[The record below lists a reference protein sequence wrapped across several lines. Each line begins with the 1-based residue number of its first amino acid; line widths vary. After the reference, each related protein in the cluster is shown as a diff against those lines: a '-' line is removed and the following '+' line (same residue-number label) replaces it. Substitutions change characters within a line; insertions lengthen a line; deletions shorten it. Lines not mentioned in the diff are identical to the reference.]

1 LNFDRA
7 VLTFSYVARQPI
19 LDSQRQTF
27 GYELLYRDGPKN
39 TFPEIEPE
47 KATSRLLSDNF
58 FDSSCSLLESKLA
71 FVNFPQQSI
80 INLVPGL
87 FPKEQI
93 VIEILEVSEPNDK
106 LFDAVKYLWQQGY
119 RFALDDFQPS
129 LQWKR
134 FLPYIWIIKFDI
146 RVIPVEKAQIFI
158 DSMNHLDIRFLAE
171 KVETYEEFEQAKRA
185 GFQLYQGYFFSR
197 PELLQKKAI
206 EPTFM
211 TIVQLLKEVSKR
223 SIDYNYVESL
233 ITQDLSLSYKLLKFV
248 NSSSVINN
256 EIRSFR
262 QALAYLGEDKLRR
275 FISLVAIASTNNS
288 KPSSLYGLS
297 LQRARFAELLAI
309 HGKCG
314 VDHSQAFLAGMFS
327 VLDSLLDRSLVE
339 LLNDIPLDTD
349 IKRALLQRDGTLGI
363 MLNLIESYEQ
373 ADWANV
379 HHISERCGIDQPFV
393 GECYEQSMRWS
404 NQAKRAKKSA

>member
-1 LNFDRA
+1 M
-7 VLTFSYVARQPI
+7 TFSYVARQPI

-58 FDSSCSLLESKLA
+58 FDSNSSLLENKLA

-80 INLVPGL
+80 VNLVPGL
-87 FPKEQI
+87 FPKDQI
-93 VIEILEVSEPNDK
+93 VIEILEDSEPNEA
-106 LFDAVKYLWQQGY
+106 LFEAVKSLWQQGY
-119 RFALDDFQPS
+119 RFALDDFKPS
-129 LQWKR
+129 KQWKR

-146 RVIPVEKAQIFI
+146 RDIPVQKAQIFI
-158 DSMNHLDIRFLAE
+158 DSMKHLEIRFLAE

-185 GFQLYQGYFFSR
+185 GFELYQGYFFSK
-197 PELLQKKAI
+197 PELVQKKAI
-206 EPTFM
+206 EPTFI
-211 TIVQLLKEVSKR
+211 TIVQLLKEVSR
-223 SIDYNYVESL
+223 QSIDFDYVETL

-248 NSSSVINN
+248 NSSAMIKN

-275 FISLVAIASTNNS
+275 FISLVAIASTNDS

-297 LQRARFAELLAI
+297 LQRARFAELLVV
-309 HGKCG
+309 HGNINI
-314 VDHSQAFLAGMFS
+314 DRSQAFLAGMFS
-327 VLDSLLDRSLVE
+327 VLDSLLDRPLTE
-339 LLNDIPLDTD
+339 LLNDIPLDVD
-349 IKRALLQRDGTLGI
+349 IKSALVNRDGELGT
-363 MLNLIESYEQ
+363 MLDLIESYEK
-373 ADWANV
+373 ADWSNV
-379 HHISERCGIDQPFV
+379 HHISDGCGINQPFV

-404 NQAKRAKKSA
+404 TQARRSNKTA